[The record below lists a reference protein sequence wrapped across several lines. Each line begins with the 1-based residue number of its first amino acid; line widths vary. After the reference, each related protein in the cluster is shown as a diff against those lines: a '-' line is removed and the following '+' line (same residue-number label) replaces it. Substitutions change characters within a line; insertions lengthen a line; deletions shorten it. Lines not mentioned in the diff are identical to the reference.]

1 MIIQHNIVALNSYN
15 QLKKNGNTL
24 KKNLEKLSSG
34 YKINKAGDD
43 AAGLA
48 VSEKMR
54 AQIAALTTAQEN
66 TLDGISLVQTA
77 EGALTEVH
85 AMLNRM
91 IELSEQSANG
101 IYDDNNRASLQQEM
115 DQILEEIDRISEA
128 TNFNGIKLLNGN
140 EGSEEATFIDTKDI
154 TIPEVGNTEVI
165 HTIVHKTTATSGQ
178 KQKAEFSIDLGNYSI
193 LNVQNGDVLKIKIG
207 SNEIILKH
215 GHNGADL
222 SSTKGIR
229 DALKTA
235 ISSPNGEYAND
246 KIGNSTVTFA
256 DFIIT
261 DVGTNG
267 LKFVQKNVPQ
277 NIGEIVNTDMGIEL
291 KYEQVSRDLGKTE
304 EVTLNVI
311 EQTIGNIKGEK
322 GKLVFDISDLEYKA
336 PTDANSDKAKLLI
349 GLPTILYMKDSNTP
363 YIEIDG
369 SKDMTAL
376 EIAQAIEGKELSIK
390 TPNSPEVIDFKISTN
405 GTIVTFTI
413 QNGEFL
419 WDLPVLT
426 IKPKTIDT
434 TMEKGYFVGEQGENS
449 ISNVGDIKHDP
460 PHLSPLF
467 IGRYYIF
474 TPDNHITQMELAIP
488 RKLEFI
494 ASTNSD
500 KKGIPTLR
508 IQMNFFGRFF
518 NVFIDATKDL
528 TSEEILKALSETQFT
543 IQDDTGRDVT
553 FTASIAPTIHDHFI
567 HNIADPDILD
577 NMIVF
582 TPDIKDAVFS
592 GPYEYPG
599 NLITQCSIFTKEKPS
614 GVESGNYKNKT
625 DVADIA
631 KTQYASTS
639 FQLYDLISDNSK
651 IKIGDEIY
659 VFRVGKNSKTTAN
672 KGEILIDLSDME
684 QYNIDIIKA
693 CDRLVD
699 AAQHNKLFDVRR
711 HNDEGIIAV
720 RETEQNAKAFDY
732 GMGGIDLTTKQNIQQ
747 QLQSIRITTESTE
760 GKKIILQIGDT
771 ADDYNRVA
779 VIIKNCSTQALGIDE
794 LDISTQY
801 GADEALYKI
810 NIAIDYISGVR
821 GDLGAMQNRLEHTI
835 NNLEITTTNLTEAE
849 SRIRDTDMAKE
860 MMLHI
865 KNNILIQS
873 SQAMLTQANQV
884 PQKIL
889 QILQ

>member
-66 TLDGISLVQTA
+66 ALNGISLVQTA

-85 AMLNRM
+85 TMLNRM
-91 IELSEQSANG
+91 IEITEQSANG
-101 IYDDNNRASLQQEM
+101 IYDDNNRASLQQEIN
-115 DQILEEIDRISEA
+115 QILEEIDRISEA

-165 HTIVHKTTATSGQ
+165 HTIVHKTTSTSGQ

-222 SSTKGIR
+222 SNTKGIR
-229 DALKTA
+229 DALKAA

-277 NIGEIVNTDMGIEL
+277 NIGEIVNANMDIQL

-304 EVTLNVI
+304 EVTLNFI
-311 EQTIGNIKGEK
+311 EQTIGNTKGEK

-336 PTDANSDKAKLLI
+336 KLLI
-349 GLPTILYMKDSNTP
+349 GLPTTLYARDGNTP

-390 TPNSPEVIDFKISTN
+390 TPNAPKAVDFKISTN

-413 QNGEFL
+413 QNGEYL

-449 ISNVGDIKHDP
+449 ISNVGDIKHEP

-467 IGRYYIF
+467 VSRHHEF
-474 TPDNHITQMELAIP
+474 TPDDHIIQIELAMP
-488 RKLEFI
+488 KKLEFV
-494 ASTNSD
+494 ASTDSD

-553 FTASIAPTIHDHFI
+553 FTASIAPTIYDHFQY
-567 HNIADPDILD
+567 NINNPDILD

-582 TPDIKDAVFS
+582 TPDIKDAVFT
-592 GPYEYPG
+592 GPYDAPY
-599 NLITQCSIFTKEKPS
+599 NLMTQCSLFTKEPPF
-614 GVESGNYKNKT
+614 GVESGNYNNKT
-625 DVADIA
+625 DIADTA

-860 MMLHI
+860 MMLYI

>member
-66 TLDGISLVQTA
+66 ALNGISLVQTA

-85 AMLNRM
+85 TMLNRM
-91 IELSEQSANG
+91 IEITEQSANG
-101 IYDDNNRASLQQEM
+101 IYDDNNRASLQQEIN
-115 DQILEEIDRISEA
+115 QILEEIDRISEA

-165 HTIVHKTTATSGQ
+165 HTIVHKTTSTSGQ

-222 SSTKGIR
+222 SNTKGIR
-229 DALKTA
+229 DALKAA

-267 LKFVQKNVPQ
+267 LKFIQKNVPQ
-277 NIGEIVNTDMGIEL
+277 NIGEIVNANMDIQL

-304 EVTLNVI
+304 EVTLNFI
-311 EQTIGNIKGEK
+311 EQTIGNTKGEK

-336 PTDANSDKAKLLI
+336 PTDKHSEKAKLLI
-349 GLPTILYMKDSNTP
+349 GMIGCDK
-363 YIEIDG
+363 YIELDG

-390 TPNSPEVIDFKISTN
+390 TPNSPKAVDFKISTN

-434 TMEKGYFVGEQGENS
+434 TMEKGYFVGEQGENN
-449 ISNVGDIKHDP
+449 ISNVGDIIYEGF
-460 PHLSPLF
+460 SPLYVS
-467 IGRYYIF
+467 RYDVLS
-474 TPDNHITQMELAIP
+474 PDNHIIQMEMAVP
-488 RKLEFI
+488 KKLGFI
-494 ASTNSD
+494 ASTDSD
-500 KKGIPTLR
+500 KKGIPTLK
-508 IQMNFFGRFF
+508 IEMNFFGRFF
-518 NVFIDATKDL
+518 NIFIDATKDL
-528 TSEEILKALSETQFT
+528 TSEEILKAISETQFT

-553 FTASIAPTIHDHFI
+553 FTASIAPTIYDHFI
-567 HNIADPDILD
+567 YQIPNPNLLD

-592 GPYEYPG
+592 ASYYYDY
-599 NLITQCSIFTKEKPS
+599 ITINQCSLFTKENKN
-614 GVESGNYKNKT
+614 GIELGNYNNKT
-625 DVADIA
+625 DIADTA

-651 IKIGDEIY
+651 IKIGNEIY
-659 VFRVGKNSKTTAN
+659 VFRVGKKSKATVSN
-672 KGEILIDLSDME
+672 GEKLIDLSDME
-684 QYNIDIIKA
+684 QNTIDIIKA
-693 CDRLVD
+693 CDRLAD

-747 QLQSIRITTESTE
+747 QLQSIRITTESAE

-860 MMLHI
+860 MMLYI

>member
-1 MIIQHNIVALNSYN
+1 
-15 QLKKNGNTL
+15 
-24 KKNLEKLSSG
+24 
-34 YKINKAGDD
+34 
-43 AAGLA
+43 
-48 VSEKMR
+48 MR

-140 EGSEEATFIDTKDI
+140 EGNEGATFIDTKDI

-165 HTIVHKTTATSGQ
+165 HTIVHKTMATSGQ
-178 KQKAEFSIDLGNYSI
+178 KEKAEFSIDLGNYSI
-193 LNVQNGDVLKIKIG
+193 LNVQNGDILKIKIG
-207 SNEIILKH
+207 SNEITLKH
-215 GHNGADL
+215 GHNGTDL

-229 DALKTA
+229 DALKAA

-246 KIGNSTVTFA
+246 TIGNSTVTFA

-277 NIGEIVNTDMGIEL
+277 NIGEIINVDMNIQL
-291 KYEQVSRDLGKTE
+291 KYEQVSRGTGKTE
-304 EVTLNVI
+304 NVSLLPTKQI
-311 EQTIGNIKGEK
+311 VGDTKGEK
-322 GKLVFDISDLEYKA
+322 GQLVFDISDLEYKA
-336 PTDANSDKAKLLI
+336 PTDKHSEKAKLLI
-349 GLPTILYMKDSNTP
+349 GMIGCDK
-363 YIEIDG
+363 YIELDG
-369 SKDMTAL
+369 NKDMTAL
-376 EIAQAIEGKELSIK
+376 EIAQAINGKELSLQ
-390 TPNSPEVIDFKISTN
+390 TPNNPQKIDFKISTN

-413 QNGEFL
+413 QNGGFL
-419 WDLPVLT
+419 MELPKL
-426 IKPKTIDT
+426 ILKPKMIDS
-434 TMEKGYFVGEQGENS
+434 TMEKGYFIGEQGENS
-449 ISNVGDIKHDP
+449 ISDVGDIIYEEF
-460 PHLSPLF
+460 SPWHVS
-467 IGRYYIF
+467 RYVSY
-474 TPDNHITQMELAIP
+474 TPDKRIQMEVAVP
-488 RKLEFI
+488 KKLEFI
-494 ASTNSD
+494 ASTDSD
-500 KKGIPTLR
+500 KKGIPTLMM
-508 IQMNFFGRFF
+508 QMNYYGRFF
-518 NVFIDATKDL
+518 NIFIDATKDL
-528 TSEEILKALSETQFT
+528 TSEQILKALNGTQFT
-543 IQDDTGRDVT
+543 IQDDTGKDVT
-553 FTASIAPTIHDHFI
+553 FTASIAPTIFDHFI
-567 HNIADPDILD
+567 YNIDNPNILD

-582 TPDIKDAVFS
+582 TANRNDVVFT
-592 GPYEYPG
+592 GPYNYDY
-599 NLITQCSIFTKEKPS
+599 ITINQCSLFTKENKNS
-614 GVESGNYKNKT
+614 IELGNYNNKT
-625 DVADIA
+625 DIADTA

-699 AAQHNKLFDVRR
+699 AAQHNKLFDIRR

-821 GDLGAMQNRLEHTI
+821 GDLGAMQNRLQHTI

-860 MMLHI
+860 MMLYI

>member
-140 EGSEEATFIDTKDI
+140 EGNEGATFIDTKDI

-229 DALKTA
+229 DALKAA

-246 KIGNSTVTFA
+246 TIGNSTVTFA

-277 NIGEIVNTDMGIEL
+277 NIGEIVNADMNIEL
-291 KYEQVSRDLGKTE
+291 KYEQVPRDSGKTE
-304 EVTLNVI
+304 QVWLPCIKEMVENI
-311 EQTIGNIKGEK
+311 NENKWTI
-322 GKLVFDISDLEYKA
+322 VFDISDLEYKA
-336 PTDANSDKAKLLI
+336 PTYPGSENEAKLLVEI
-349 GLPTILYMKDSNTP
+349 DKDLTP
-363 YIEIDG
+363 DKIIEIDG
-369 SKDMTAL
+369 GKDMTAL
-376 EIAQAIEGKELSIK
+376 EIAQAIDGEKVVMRDYYYSHIVEYA
-390 TPNSPEVIDFKISTN
+390 FSTS
-405 GTIVTFTI
+405 GTIVTVTATVQKGQMYGAIPHLVFSTKVFSPAR
-413 QNGEFL
+413 E
-419 WDLPVLT
+419 
-426 IKPKTIDT
+426 
-434 TMEKGYFVGEQGENS
+434 EGYFIGEQNDPWKGENS
-449 ISNVGDIKHDP
+449 NIGSFPNI
-460 PHLSPLF
+460 PLKDYWH
-467 IGRYYIF
+467 GTHYASY
-474 TPDNHITQMELAIP
+474 TDDNKLQIEIP
-488 RKLEFI
+488 IPKNADFV
-494 ASTNSD
+494 ASTDSD
-500 KKGIPTLR
+500 KKGTPTIR
-508 IQMNFFGRFF
+508 FRGSYYGRCFSIL
-518 NVFIDATKDL
+518 IDASKNL
-528 TSEEILKALSETQFT
+528 TAEEILKALDGKQFT
-543 IQDDTGRDVT
+543 IQDDDGKDITL
-553 FTASIAPTIHDHFI
+553 TASIVPTKFDHFSDK
-567 HNIADPDILD
+567 NVLD

-582 TPDIKDAVFS
+582 TADKNDNGFTTGTSNQSFTVETWS
-592 GPYEYPG
+592 V
-599 NLITQCSIFTKEKPS
+599 FTKEKPP

-625 DVADIA
+625 DTANTA
-631 KTQYASTS
+631 KTKYASTS

-860 MMLHI
+860 MMLYI

>member
-66 TLDGISLVQTA
+66 ALNGISLVQTA

-85 AMLNRM
+85 TMLNRM
-91 IELSEQSANG
+91 IEITEQSANG
-101 IYDDNNRASLQQEM
+101 IYDDNNRASLQQEIN
-115 DQILEEIDRISEA
+115 QILEEIDRISEA

-165 HTIVHKTTATSGQ
+165 HTIVHKTTSTSGQ

-222 SSTKGIR
+222 SNTKGIR
-229 DALKTA
+229 DALKAA

-277 NIGEIVNTDMGIEL
+277 NIGEIVNANMDIQL

-304 EVTLNVI
+304 EVTLNFI
-311 EQTIGNIKGEK
+311 EQTIGNTKGEK

-349 GLPTILYMKDSNTP
+349 GLPTTLYARDGNTP

-390 TPNSPEVIDFKISTN
+390 TPNAPKAVDFKISTN

-449 ISNVGDIKHDP
+449 ISNVGDIKHEP

-467 IGRYYIF
+467 VSRHHEF
-474 TPDNHITQMELAIP
+474 TPDDHIIQIELAMP
-488 RKLEFI
+488 KKLEFV
-494 ASTNSD
+494 ASTDSD

-508 IQMNFFGRFF
+508 IQMNFLGRFF
-518 NVFIDATKDL
+518 NIFIDATKDL
-528 TSEEILKALSETQFT
+528 TSEEILKAISETQFT
-543 IQDDTGRDVT
+543 IQDDTGKDVT
-553 FTASIAPTIHDHFI
+553 FTASIAPTIYDHFQY
-567 HNIADPDILD
+567 NINNPDILD

-582 TPDIKDAVFS
+582 TPDIKDAVFT
-592 GPYEYPG
+592 GPYDAPY
-599 NLITQCSIFTKEKPS
+599 NLMTQCSLFTKEPPF
-614 GVESGNYKNKT
+614 GVESGNYNNKT
-625 DVADIA
+625 DIADTA

-747 QLQSIRITTESTE
+747 QLQSIRITTESAE

-860 MMLHI
+860 MMLYI